1 MPCAVVCPLCN
12 EPVRMFRQLPSE
24 KVNIRV
30 GNLKSHLGLAGRH
43 LYYLRALRPLGS
55 MKYAQT
61 AEIVDE
67 LR

>member
-1 MPCAVVCPLCN
+1 M
-12 EPVRMFRQLPSE
+12 
-24 KVNIRV
+24 

-67 LR
+67 LRQEAALESIEKEQIETGKSS